1 MKLKKILCVLAA
13 AALAASFAACGSDE
27 NSSEGSTDN
36 TTTTTTAAA
45 EPAQGEPQT
54 EEQAQSLPAADIAD
68 KLHSEI
74 TYVDSL
80 NELSPEMI
88 EKIYGISAD
97 KYTSGK
103 VYVGGV
109 STAEEIACFDAA
121 DEAAAAAIKTACD
134 ERIAAQIKSVESY
147 NPDELPKLQN
157 PVLVTRGNSV
167 FMCLSNDNDK
177 AKEIIG

>member
-1 MKLKKILCVLAA
+1 MKMKKLLCVLAA
-13 AALAASFAACGSDE
+13 CVTAVSFAACGGSE
-27 NSSEGSTDN
+27 NASAEGGAE
-36 TTTTTTAAA
+36 TTAAA
-45 EPAQGEPQT
+45 APAQGEPRQQ
-54 EEQAQSLPAADIAD
+54 EPAQAAVAAADIAD
-68 KLHSEI
+68 KLHSDI

-80 NELSPEMI
+80 NEISPEMV
-88 EKIYGISAD
+88 EKIYGISPD

-109 STAEEIACFDAA
+109 STAEEIACFDAV

-147 NPDELPKLQN
+147 NPNELPKLQD
-157 PVLVTRGNSV
+157 PVLVVRGNSV
-167 FMCLSNDNDK
+167 LMCLSNDNNK